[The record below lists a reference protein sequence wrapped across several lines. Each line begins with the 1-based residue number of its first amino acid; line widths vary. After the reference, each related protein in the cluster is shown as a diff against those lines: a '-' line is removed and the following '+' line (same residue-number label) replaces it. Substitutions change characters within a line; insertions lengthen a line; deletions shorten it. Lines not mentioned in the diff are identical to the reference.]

1 MTKFGKRRDKKR
13 LRKRQISDYQL
24 KRQNLDKYNKL
35 IAIGFNK
42 DTTEDRA
49 LKKLKEG
56 YSMSSVEKL
65 NFRYETFKNQPGVT
79 SISLQGIKR
88 SVAVEKWIAEKTKKG
103 LLIDRQFSLYFP
115 PDPKLI
121 RYKIL

>member
-1 MTKFGKRRDKKR
+1 MTKFGKRKDKKR

-24 KRQNLDKYNKL
+24 VRRHLDKYKQL
-35 IAIGFNK
+35 LAIGF
-42 DTTEDRA
+42 TESEA
-49 LKKLKEG
+49 LKKIKENA
-56 YSMSSVEKL
+56 SMTSIDKL
-65 NFRYETFKNQPGVT
+65 IFRYNAYKNQPGIT

-88 SVAVEKWIAEKTKKG
+88 TVTVEKWIDDKIEAN

-115 PDPKLI
+115 SDPKLK